1 MLFFIPNSMTKIQK
15 KIQFPQQ
22 TDSEINHAIPPFKV
36 KWNDRPKSVID
47 WKMQSI
53 KISSERQYLMT

>member
-1 MLFFIPNSMTKIQK
+1 MTKIQK